1 MAFTAKQERNGA
13 DMGGGE
19 QNTALPGPSS
29 QADIAAAKVQSE
41 SAAGV
46 RGDEGAALLQSAQ
59 GAGVGGHPDI
69 GGGGS
74 MWEWDAGL
82 AIGDIEGGGSG

>member
-1 MAFTAKQERNGA
+1 VAFTAKQERNGA
-13 DMGGGE
+13 AMGGGE
-19 QNTALPGPSS
+19 QNTALPGPSAA
-29 QADIAAAKVQSE
+29 ADIAVAKVQSE

-59 GAGVGGHPDI
+59 GSGAGGHPDI
-69 GGGGS
+69 GGGGD

-82 AIGDIEGGGSG
+82 AIGEMPREA